1 MSSWTGMLSTTVSLS
16 PASAMSSCSCAT
28 RLFGHASPTGMSYS
42 ALTTPCTPGIWRMC
56 ASGIGSVGPN
66 QRKVM
71 YIGRSP
77 RLVAMCEGKHV
88 TQPACLDSSTVTADL
103 TVIVPAFNEAA
114 SVADTIRSLQAQ
126 SAPPRE
132 IIVVDDC
139 STDGT
144 GDVARA
150 LGVSV
155 VRPPTNTGSKAGAQ
169 SFGLRYVRTP
179 LTVAIDADTV
189 LAPDALERLLAA
201 FRGPAVAAA
210 CGFVLPQRV
219 RSLWERGRYIEY
231 LFAFTYY
238 KQLQDYY
245 GKPLISSGCFSMY
258 RTEILGAQGGWS
270 NRTLAEDVDLT
281 WSLYQAGH
289 EVRFVPEA
297 VCCPIEPRTFTLMG
311 KQLRR
316 WSHGFVQN
324 VKLHWRGLLTVPY
337 LRSAVAVAFWDASLA
352 AAVYLVVLPILA
364 IVLASPWVLIGYVI
378 DAPAVLVPVLA
389 GAVRRREVRRALASV
404 PAFFVLRTVNAIF
417 FLRAVCAELLL
428 GRSLRVYEKGH

>member
-1 MSSWTGMLSTTVSLS
+1 LSS
-16 PASAMSSCSCAT
+16 SAG
-28 RLFGHASPTGMSYS
+28 RLKHRWSRDRRLGPLLRPVA
-42 ALTTPCTPGIWRMC
+42 GID
-56 ASGIGSVGPN
+56 V
-66 QRKVM
+66 
-71 YIGRSP
+71 
-77 RLVAMCEGKHV
+77 
-88 TQPACLDSSTVTADL
+88 
-103 TVIVPAFNEAA
+103 TVIIPAYNEAA
-114 SVADTIRSLQAQ
+114 SVGDTIKSLQTQ
-126 SAPPRE
+126 TTPPAA

-144 GDVARA
+144 GDLARA
-150 LGVSV
+150 FGVVV

-169 SFGLRYVRTP
+169 NFGLRYVRTP

-189 LAPDALERLLAA
+189 LAPDALERLLPA
-201 FRGPAVAAA
+201 FHRPAVAAA

-219 RSLWERGRYIEY
+219 RSVWERGRYIEY

-238 KQLQDYY
+238 KRLQDYY

-258 RTEILGAQGGWS
+258 RTDILGAQGGWS
-270 NRTLAEDVDLT
+270 SRTLAEDVDLT

-297 VCCPIEPRTFTLMG
+297 VCYPIEPRTLTLLG

-337 LRSAVAVAFWDASLA
+337 LRSAVAVAFWDATIA
-352 AAVYLVVLPILA
+352 AAVYLVLLPILA
-364 IVLASPWVLIGYVI
+364 LLLARPWVLIGYVI

-389 GAVRRREVRRALASV
+389 GAAQRREIRRALASI
-404 PAFFVLRTVNAIF
+404 PAFFVLRTVNAVF